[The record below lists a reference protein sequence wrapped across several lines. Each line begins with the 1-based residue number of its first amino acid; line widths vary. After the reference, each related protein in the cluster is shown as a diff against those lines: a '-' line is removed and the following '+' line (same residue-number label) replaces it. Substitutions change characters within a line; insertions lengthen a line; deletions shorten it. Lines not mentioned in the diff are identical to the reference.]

1 MIAAIYA
8 RKSTEQHE
16 TDTEE
21 KSVTRQVE
29 HAKAYAVRKGWTVA
43 DEHVHVDDGIS
54 GAEFTN
60 RPGLLRLMN
69 SLKPRPPFHVLIM
82 SEESRL
88 GREAIE
94 TAYALKQLVQ
104 AGVQVWFYL
113 EDRQRTLESPTDKLL
128 LSVTA
133 FADELEREKARQR
146 TYDAMVRKAKAGH
159 VTGGRVFG
167 YDNVE
172 VTRPGPDG
180 QPRRSHVARRINEVE
195 ANVIRQIFSRYALGF
210 GFTAIAKQLNEEGAA
225 CPRAEQGRPNGWAP
239 SSIREVLRRP
249 LYHGVII
256 WNKTR
261 KRDTWGL
268 KKQTQRSA
276 AEWVEVQAPDLRLVT
291 SEQWDAVQVRLAEVR
306 ETALRTKSGQLLGRP
321 PAHAVKYLLSGLL
334 RCAECGATLEARSRS
349 HEKRRVM
356 FYGCAGYHKRGRTV
370 CANRLT
376 VPMTDFD
383 TVVLDAVERQV
394 LSPDVLSDA
403 LDRAVELLGEAA
415 EQPPRLDEDLQ
426 RVEKELQRLTAALAA
441 GGHLETVVKALRER
455 EALRAALM
463 AERDRAERTSQLS
476 GADLREALSRRLED
490 WRGLMRRHVA
500 QSQQLLR
507 RLIDGK
513 LNCRPDLQ
521 RGVYVIEGTAT
532 LSKLGAGLVPLHMA
546 SPRGR
551 APLWKPKIRGKAR
564 VAA

>member
-16 TDTEE
+16 VDIEE

-29 HAKAYAVRKGWTVA
+29 HANAYAARKGWTVA
-43 DEHVHVDDGIS
+43 DEHVYVDDGIS
-54 GAEFTN
+54 GAEFTT
-60 RPGLLRLMN
+60 RPGFLRLMN
-69 SLKPRPPFHVLIM
+69 ALKPRPPFQVLIM

-146 TYDAMVRKAKAGH
+146 TYDAMVRKARAGH

-167 YDNVE
+167 YDNVD
-172 VTRPGPDG
+172 VTTPGPDG
-180 QPRRSHVARRINEVE
+180 QPRRSHVIRQINEGE
-195 ANVIRQIFSRYALGF
+195 ATVVREIFSRYALGF
-210 GFTAIAKQLNEEGAA
+210 GFTAIAKQLNEEGVA
-225 CPRAEQGRPNGWAP
+225 CPRAEQGRPHGWAP

-249 LYHGVII
+249 LYRGLIV
-256 WNKTR
+256 WNKTK
-261 KRDTWGL
+261 KRDAWGL

-276 AEWVEVQAPDLRLVT
+276 AEWVEVQAPNLRLVT
-291 SEQWDAVQVRLAEVR
+291 DEQWDAVQVRLAEVR
-306 ETALRTKSGQLLGRP
+306 DTALRTQAGQLLGRP

-334 RCAECGATLEARSRS
+334 RCAECGSTLEARSRS
-349 HEKRRVM
+349 HGKRRVM

-370 CANRLT
+370 CSNRLI
-376 VPMTDFD
+376 VPMKDFD

-513 LNCRPDLQ
+513 LSCRPDLQ
-521 RGVYVIEGTAT
+521 RGVYVIEGTAN
-532 LSKLGAGLVPLHMA
+532 LSRLGAGLVPLQMA
-546 SPRGR
+546 SPTGFE
-551 APLWKPKIRGKAR
+551 P
-564 VAA
+564 VS